1 MHTIIRPLAI
11 AALALALG
19 ACGSG
24 EQQKAAGPGGPGG
37 PGAMPPPTV
46 GVIVAK
52 AESVPIS
59 VELPGRTT
67 PYTIAEVRPQVTGI
81 LSQRLF
87 VEGSDVKAGAE
98 LYEIEP
104 ATYQA
109 TLQSAKAT
117 LARAEANLGAAKVKA
132 QRYAELVLIDAVSKQ
147 ANDDAQ
153 VAVAQ
158 AAAEVTA
165 ARAAVDKAAID
176 LAYTRVKAPI
186 AGRIGRSAVT
196 PGALVTANQP
206 AALAT
211 IQQLDPI
218 YVDVSQSST
227 EILRLKREFDAGRL
241 KRSGA
246 KTLPVKLVLEDG
258 SEYSLPGK
266 LAVSEAM
273 VDPGTGD
280 VTLRAIFPNP
290 QHDLLPGMYVRAR
303 LVEGSRE
310 GAILVPHAAV
320 TRDPRGN
327 AMVMV
332 VNADNKVEPR
342 PVEATQTL
350 GSSWVIGSGI
360 APGDRVIVE
369 GLQRARPGTPVQA
382 VPAGSA
388 PAQPGQAPGQGG
400 TAPGQPAAGG
410 VPKAAE
416 AGAVQAPPAGGQD
429 AAATKPAPAEGK
441 DSAGA
446 KAAAP
451 GK

>member
-1 MHTIIRPLAI
+1 MQMMIRFLAI
-11 AALALALG
+11 AAGALALG

-37 PGAMPPPTV
+37 PGGMPAPTV
-46 GVIVAK
+46 GVVVTK
-52 AESVPIS
+52 AEAVPVA

-67 PYTIAEVRPQVTGI
+67 PYTIAEVRPQVTGL
-81 LSQRLF
+81 LSTRLF
-87 VEGSDVKAGAE
+87 TEGTDVKAGAD
-98 LYEIEP
+98 LYQIEP
-104 ATYQA
+104 ATYRA
-109 TLQSAKAT
+109 TLASAKAT
-117 LARAEANLGAAKVKA
+117 LARAEANLGVVRVKA

-153 VAVAQ
+153 AAVAQ
-158 AAAEVTA
+158 AEAEVAA

-176 LAYTRVKAPI
+176 LAYTRVTAPI

-196 PGALVTANQP
+196 AGALVTANQP

-218 YVDVSQSST
+218 YVDVSQSSN

-241 KRSGA
+241 KRA
-246 KTLPVKLVLEDG
+246 RTATLPVKLILEDG
-258 SEYSLPGK
+258 SEYPLPGK

-290 QHDLLPGMYVRAR
+290 NRDLLPGMYVRAR

-327 AMVMV
+327 ALVMV
-332 VNADNKVEPR
+332 VNAENKVEPR
-342 PVEATQTL
+342 PVEAAQTM
-350 GSSWVIGSGI
+350 GSTWIVSKGL

-388 PAQPGQAPGQGG
+388 LAQPGAGGPPTEGKGPNPAAAAAQGGADPGAAKAAPG
-400 TAPGQPAAGG
+400 
-410 VPKAAE
+410 K
-416 AGAVQAPPAGGQD
+416 D
-429 AAATKPAPAEGK
+429 A
-441 DSAGA
+441 AGA

-451 GK
+451 ETKDAAAAKPGAGK